1 MEEQYSRER
10 VLYHNNGNL
19 TQALIEGEV
28 ALPVGKPEMER
39 ILMVR
44 GHAQTA
50 QVELLDGRGM
60 TDGTV
65 TLCICYLCAEGKVHA
80 FESVS
85 TFKHTAELPGAQ
97 PGMRG
102 MAEAF
107 VCEVNYEMIDPRR
120 INVAAV
126 VDVRFETEEERDLCA
141 MEENRVPENV
151 VPLIKTLPLTKR
163 CARGTAAVEVVGD
176 IELPSGAPQAVQ
188 VLCCQG
194 YVDILQA
201 FCQQD
206 AIGVEG
212 ELKLNIVVG
221 TEDEQTPMIQCFPQL
236 PFSQMITAPGALA
249 EQDVTVRAQWKDL
262 FARVNEQGDG
272 LHIEAICTLEA
283 DTTETG
289 EIKAVT
295 DAYAIDGNEVLL
307 EEQEMR
313 VYTNRAKAKG
323 TVPIREQ
330 VSVPLEQ
337 QPMRVLSCFA
347 NACAANAT
355 AMAEKVCLDTV
366 VQCDVIFLDRSE
378 QIQSARCEIP
388 VHLEEEAPGM
398 IPEMEV
404 TAEII
409 CEQVQAMPGGDG
421 LDVRVMLAWKAEV
434 QREQQMSLVCNMEL
448 EEQEEKRPAGIVI
461 YFAGSGEDLWSVAK
475 RYRVRM
481 EDIRY
486 PGREEN
492 LPVQAGDKLI
502 LICR

>member
-388 VHLEEEAPGM
+388 VHLEEEGSRYDSGNGSDGRDHLRTGAGHARRRRAGCAGDAGL
-398 IPEMEV
+398 ESRRAKRAADV
-404 TAEII
+404 AGL
-409 CEQVQAMPGGDG
+409 QYGAGRAGRKAAGGDRDLFCRQRRG
-421 LDVRVMLAWKAEV
+421 FMVCGKALS
-434 QREQQMSLVCNMEL
+434 RAHGGYSLSGTGG
-448 EEQEEKRPAGIVI
+448 KPAG
-461 YFAGSGEDLWSVAK
+461 AGRG
-475 RYRVRM
+475 
-481 EDIRY
+481 
-486 PGREEN
+486 
-492 LPVQAGDKLI
+492 
-502 LICR
+502 